1 MKGLWSWYLPLGS
14 VHRRWSGLFLFST
27 ILLVLGTAPAILAT
41 LVALTFLG
49 VPGQLLAQT
58 VEGTDPR
65 PNILVFISDD
75 MGWGQPG
82 FNGGTQVPTPNMDR
96 IANEGV
102 KLTQFYVHPVCS
114 PTRASLL
121 TGRYPWKNGMEGRVG
136 WVSSWGMLVD
146 ERTIAEALRDAGYA
160 TWMVGKWHLG
170 QWRREHL
177 PRQRGFDHFY
187 GLYSAL
193 IDSYIHDRSG
203 IFDWH
208 RNGRPVVESGYS
220 TFLLADEAIRLI
232 ERHDGSHPF
241 FLYLPFNAPHEPHAA
256 PSRFISHYNNQSN
269 PLQRAMVE
277 AMDVAMGRVMD
288 ALDRKGVLDDTL
300 IMFLNDNG
308 GPGSAGRNRPYRGG
322 KEEFWEGGIRVPAAL
337 RWPARI
343 PAGSESDALLH
354 VVDLFPTFAGLAG
367 ADVDAGLP
375 LDGVDAWEAVAEGA
389 ESPRTEVVH
398 SLDVIRV
405 GDWKLMKEGAKYLN
419 WSAGQLRL
427 YNIAEDPYETTNLA
441 AVEIEPEKVAELRA
455 RLAYHAQFARD
466 GEPVEDVPGNWPVVY
481 GEEEN
486 AAYAAEVTK
495 ALRLRE
501 EGILGPAL
509 LRLEVSGAVVTLVYD
524 KTLQADSVPP
534 TDAFT
539 LVLNPG
545 YRSAGATAVE
555 VSGSEVVLTL
565 AAEVA
570 DGETVGL
577 TYEVPDTGAIRDADG
592 LAANGVTWASTEPP
606 PPTFTDG
613 TSTSRAFNETIG
625 DAGVSTAS
633 NIGMPV
639 AATDTGDTLTYSLE
653 GTAAAKFGIISTS
666 GQIQTEVGE
675 KYDHEARSSY
685 AVTVKVVDGH
695 GGSNTITV
703 TITVVNVEEPGMVT
717 LTGTPAREL
726 RQLTAALSDPDGIL
740 SRVTWQW
747 ARSVNSTGPWTN
759 ITQAAA
765 PQYTPG
771 ADDVNR
777 YLRASAAPYT
787 DGEGSGKRAS
797 RVTTTPV
804 QAAPKVTLHLSSSQP
819 RVGSSLTATVVSDPD
834 GVDTVTTEWCWE
846 RSLLPI
852 FSPADTT
859 DADCTSA
866 TTATYTPVEDDL
878 GHYLRAT
885 VTYTDSQGTFKR
897 EAVTTTPVQAAPKV
911 TLHLSSSQP
920 RVGSSLTATVVS
932 DPDGVD
938 TVTTGWCWE
947 RSLLPIFSPADT
959 TDADC
964 TLATTATYTPVEDD
978 LGHYLRAT
986 VTYTD
991 SQGTFKREAVTTNT
1005 VLARGGSGGGGSGG
1019 GGSGGGGSGG
1029 GGGGS
1034 GGGGGGSG
1042 PACAEDLHGNS
1053 AAQSTDIALSAVTA
1067 GAICPAADVDYFT
1080 VTAPGQGL
1088 VFVDTPRGISTHGT
1102 IWQNGT
1108 LLASGLTGGS
1118 GRSDRLGTRV
1128 QAGLVVIALQG
1139 QGGATGD
1146 YDVVVTFVPGYLENP
1161 GSNSFQ
1167 SGVGVLSGWVCE
1179 AAVVEM
1185 ALNGV
1190 PQEAAYGTERLDTA
1204 GVCGDTDNG
1213 FGLLFNW
1220 NLLRDGEH
1228 AVVALVD
1235 GVELGRATVTV
1246 TTLGQEF
1253 LRDVTG
1259 TCEVADFPVVGETV
1273 RVEWQQNSQNFVMT
1287 QVE

>member
-1 MKGLWSWYLPLGS
+1 
-14 VHRRWSGLFLFST
+14 
-27 ILLVLGTAPAILAT
+27 
-41 LVALTFLG
+41 
-49 VPGQLLAQT
+49 
-58 VEGTDPR
+58 
-65 PNILVFISDD
+65 
-75 MGWGQPG
+75 
-82 FNGGTQVPTPNMDR
+82 
-96 IANEGV
+96 
-102 KLTQFYVHPVCS
+102 
-114 PTRASLL
+114 
-121 TGRYPWKNGMEGRVG
+121 
-136 WVSSWGMLVD
+136 
-146 ERTIAEALRDAGYA
+146 
-160 TWMVGKWHLG
+160 
-170 QWRREHL
+170 
-177 PRQRGFDHFY
+177 
-187 GLYSAL
+187 
-193 IDSYIHDRSG
+193 
-203 IFDWH
+203 
-208 RNGRPVVESGYS
+208 
-220 TFLLADEAIRLI
+220 
-232 ERHDGSHPF
+232 
-241 FLYLPFNAPHEPHAA
+241 
-256 PSRFISHYNNQSN
+256 
-269 PLQRAMVE
+269 
-277 AMDVAMGRVMD
+277 
-288 ALDRKGVLDDTL
+288 
-300 IMFLNDNG
+300 MFLNDNG
-308 GPGSAGRNRPYRGG
+308 GPGSAGNNPPYRGG

-337 RWPARI
+337 RWPDRI

-405 GDWKLMKEGAKYLN
+405 GDWKLVEKGATYIN
-419 WSAGQLRL
+419 WSAGHLHL
-427 YNIAEDPYETTNLA
+427 FNIAEDPYETTNLA

-524 KTLQADSVPP
+524 KTLSADSVPP

-545 YRSAGATAVE
+545 YRSAEATAVE

-565 AAEVA
+565 TAEVA

-695 GGSNTITV
+695 GGSNSITV

-797 RVTTTPV
+797 RATTTPV

-938 TVTTGWCWE
+938 TVTTEWCWE

-964 TLATTATYTPVEDD
+964 TSATTATYTPVEDD

-1273 RVEWQQNSQNFVMT
+1273 TLEWQQNSQNFVMT

>member
-1 MKGLWSWYLPLGS
+1 MKGLWNWYLPLGS
-14 VHRRWSGLFLFST
+14 VHRRWSGLLLFST

-534 TDAFT
+534 AAAFT

-545 YRSAGATAVE
+545 YRSAGVTAVE

-565 AAEVA
+565 TAEVA

-897 EAVTTTPVQAAPKV
+897 EAVTT
-911 TLHLSSSQP
+911 
-920 RVGSSLTATVVS
+920 
-932 DPDGVD
+932 
-938 TVTTGWCWE
+938 
-947 RSLLPIFSPADT
+947 
-959 TDADC
+959 
-964 TLATTATYTPVEDD
+964 
-978 LGHYLRAT
+978 
-986 VTYTD
+986 
-991 SQGTFKREAVTTNT
+991 NT

-1019 GGSGGGGSGG
+1019 GGSGGGG
-1029 GGGGS
+1029 GGS
-1034 GGGGGGSG
+1034 GGGGSG

-1259 TCEVADFPVVGETV
+1259 TCVVEDFPMPGETV
-1273 RVEWQQNSQNFVMT
+1273 TLEWQQNSQNFVMT